1 MKEELD
7 KRIQEKLDKGIEKE
21 LDKKIIKLEKKAAL
35 EKNAAPDIKPIV
47 YEDPQ
52 VRPNNKALPNE

>member
-1 MKEELD
+1 MKKELD
-7 KRIQEKLDKGIEKE
+7 KRIEI
-21 LDKKIIKLEKKAAL
+21 L